1 MRRPRVRS
9 FLDAAAVLISEL
21 ALFVLF
27 WRAAPLLGVVDY
39 SHFGR
44 WLELTPP
51 GRALGALARLLGL
64 AVSGWLLVT
73 SVVYALAALS
83 GKRGLLRGWRHLTL
97 PVVRRVVDTLAVAS
111 VTASTIGTGAGTAF
125 ASTARLAPIVQP
137 YQPGRLG
144 ASGAVVTTHAEL
156 AVATRDR
163 NPPPSRTLIAG
174 EGAASGSANHEAVK
188 TLRPSTAIGRHLPH
202 PGTLK
207 HDLPPKRVVEPP
219 PGVVPSAENGFAG
232 LPKGTK
238 VVVVQ
243 PGDCLSVIAEKYLG
257 DWRLDTEIA
266 ALNYGRLQPDGL
278 ALVDDHWIYPGWVLI
293 MPADAHATLVV
304 SGAGPRHGVQG
315 ETSKERAGA
324 PQEQRHEAANTAR
337 RGLWGR
343 KGAKVEGRGSD
354 EVGRLDKA
362 GGRYGRQQATTPAKA
377 GCADTV
383 NDVSPA
389 ANPVQSVPRGSPP
402 AQSPPAQSPPAQSP
416 PAQSPPAQS
425 DAAGH
430 SASGTSHA
438 AVAQA
443 PGTHGASEVPTGPGG
458 SGGAGGDVG
467 PGVAH
472 AIEKY
477 DRAEELKLADGEA
490 AAGQGHARR
499 ASHQHRELQDVELA
513 LAGLGALGA
522 AGFVWM
528 LQRARR
534 DQAHTRRRGFLPA
547 QNPPE
552 VQAAERRARAVASE
566 EAMCWVDL
574 GVRYLGALIEQAA
587 HDAGV
592 AAILER
598 RLAEVAVPADDG
610 EQASALETTKDAWA
624 PKSHGLGAVVGPGDQ
639 EGEDCWGHEDENQA
653 DAFERWWTSDE
664 GAEVDATSAL
674 ASKPRWDDVPS
685 LVMVK
690 VGTSGL
696 EVALEPAPPGRLGW
710 FVPRKLDGG
719 SSDFPAVHLLAPDIG
734 LEDLQALAAE
744 RWPACPALVA
754 VGDSREGT
762 VLVNLEHAGA
772 VSVEGPGERVRG
784 FLAGLLLQLAT
795 QPWAEEMLGGLYAVG
810 ESPLAGRLAQRV
822 QHVPAS
828 GAMELAEKLDALASA
843 RLELAGEGSL
853 SAVRSLTCEA
863 LPNVVVA
870 FSGTPANALRC
881 LAEAAVPERSGVVLV
896 AAGPVEGTEWKVEL
910 SAGSQAVL
918 RGKSGG
924 DELVV
929 QLVNGFR
936 SEEVALLSEALS
948 RPEGEGF
955 IELKEAVSE
964 QAAVASSSYDDPPV
978 ASGGGPA
985 GGAGAAPVT
994 GKDGGREPAKALGAG
1009 GVVEV
1014 PAVEIRFL
1022 GPVDVVGG
1030 DMDALSSSR
1039 IMAALGLLAYLAA
1052 HPRPISADELAG
1064 ALWPLDATNDNFGGP
1079 QRKTVMNV
1087 VSRARSVLGYGVNGK
1102 ERIVLTPRGYRL
1114 AGEVGSDWDRFRKHV
1129 SVAHGLGGSAEARD
1143 HLRAALELVRGE
1155 PFGGVLAS
1163 QFFEWVT
1170 SEHLDM
1176 VISAQVVDVAEELG
1190 ELALAAGDLGLV
1202 YWAVEKG
1209 LQIEP
1214 TREELFRLW
1223 MHALGQE
1230 GRPARVDDVY
1240 RRLKLVLRQRIHPL
1254 QEPQPASREVWR
1266 RYVAMEGATAR

>member
-27 WRAAPLLGVVDY
+27 WKAAPLLGVVDY

-97 PVVRRVVDTLAVAS
+97 PVVRRVVDALAVAS
-111 VTASTIGTGAGTAF
+111 VTASTIGTAAGAAF

-144 ASGAVVTTHAEL
+144 ASGAVVTPHTEL

-163 NPPPSRTLIAG
+163 KPPPSRTLVAG
-174 EGAASGSANHEAVK
+174 ESPKIGRANHEAVN

-202 PGTLK
+202 PGTLE
-207 HDLPPKRVVEPP
+207 HDLPSKRVVEPP
-219 PGVVPSAENGFAG
+219 PVVVPSAENGFAG

-293 MPADAHATLVV
+293 MPADAHGTLVV
-304 SGAGPRHGVQG
+304 GGAGPRHGEQG
-315 ETSKERAGA
+315 ETSQEHAGA

-343 KGAKVEGRGSD
+343 KGAKVEGHAGIG
-354 EVGRLDKA
+354 EPGRLGRA
-362 GGRYGRQQATTPAKA
+362 GGHYGRQQATTQAKPVCGNTASDEGPSA
-377 GCADTV
+377 G
-383 NDVSPA
+383 
-389 ANPVQSVPRGSPP
+389 PVHGVARGSPP
-402 AQSPPAQSPPAQSP
+402 AQS
-416 PAQSPPAQS
+416 
-425 DAAGH
+425 AATGH
-430 SASGTSHA
+430 GATGTSHA
-438 AVAQA
+438 AAARAHEA
-443 PGTHGASEVPTGPGG
+443 PGASEVPKGPVGSSEPGG
-458 SGGAGGDVG
+458 HVG
-467 PGVAH
+467 PRSAH
-472 AIEKY
+472 AIEEY
-477 DRAEELKLADGEA
+477 DRAEERKLAGEA
-490 AAGQGHARR
+490 TAAKQAQARA
-499 ASHQHRELQDVELA
+499 ASHPHRELRDVELA

-522 AGFVWM
+522 AGFVWR

-534 DQAHTRRRGFLPA
+534 DQAHARRRGFLPA
-547 QNPPE
+547 KNPPE

-566 EAMCWVDL
+566 EAMRWVDL

-592 AAILER
+592 AAIVEQ
-598 RLAEVAVPADDG
+598 RLAQVAMPADDG
-610 EQASALETTKDAWA
+610 EQTSTLEATKDAGA
-624 PKSHGLGAVVGPGDQ
+624 PKCHGLGAAAGPGDQ
-639 EGEDCWGHEDENQA
+639 EGEDRWGHEDENQA
-653 DAFERWWTSDE
+653 DAFERWWTSDD

-674 ASKPRWDDVPS
+674 GNQPRWDDVPS
-685 LVMVK
+685 LVIVK

-696 EVALEPAPPGRLGW
+696 EVALEPAPQGRLGW
-710 FVPRKLDGG
+710 FVPGKPDGG
-719 SSDFPAVHLLAPDIG
+719 RGGCPAVHRLAPDIG

-744 RWPACPALVA
+744 RWPAWPALVA
-754 VGDSREGT
+754 VGDCREGT
-762 VLVNLEHAGA
+762 VLVNLEHAG
-772 VSVEGPGERVRG
+772 VISVEGPEERVRG
-784 FLAGLLLQLAT
+784 FLAGLLLQLAS

-822 QHVPAS
+822 QHVAAS
-828 GAMELAEKLDALASA
+828 GAMELAEKLDAVASA

-853 SAVRSLTCEA
+853 SAVRALTCEA

-870 FSGTPANALRC
+870 FSGTPASALRC
-881 LAEAAVPERSGVVLV
+881 LAEAAVPERSGVVLA
-896 AAGPVEGTEWKVEL
+896 AAGPVEGADWKVEV

-924 DELVV
+924 NELVV

-955 IELKEAVSE
+955 TELKEAVEE
-964 QAAVASSSYDDPPV
+964 QAAVASGSYGDPPV
-978 ASGGGPA
+978 AGEGGQA
-985 GGAGAAPVT
+985 GEAAAAPVA
-994 GKDGGREPAKALGAG
+994 GKDGGKEPAKGLGAEA
-1009 GVVEV
+1009 VVEV

-1030 DMDALSSSR
+1030 YMDALSSSR

-1064 ALWPLDATNDNFGGP
+1064 ALWPLDASNDNFGGP

-1114 AGEVGSDWDRFRKHV
+1114 VGEVGSDWDRFRRHV
-1129 SVAHGLGGSAEARD
+1129 SVAHSLGGTAEARG

-1202 YWAVEKG
+1202 YWAVERG